1 MSIHILDNIKR
12 WQQSESPSF
21 IDKPISTHEYL
32 INLAITAQNEIG
44 WDKLLR
50 GPFSPIWNPCY
61 EQWEKRI

>member
-1 MSIHILDNIKR
+1 MPIQILDNIII
-12 WQQSESPSF
+12 WQHLQLPVF
-21 IDKPISTHEYL
+21 IDKLTSTHEYL

-50 GPFSPIWNPCY
+50 GPFLPIWNPCY